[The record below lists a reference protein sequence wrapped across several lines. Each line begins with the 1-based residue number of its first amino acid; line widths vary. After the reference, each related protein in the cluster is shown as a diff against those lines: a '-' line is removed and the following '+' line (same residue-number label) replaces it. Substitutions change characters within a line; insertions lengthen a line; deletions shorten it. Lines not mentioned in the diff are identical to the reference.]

1 MTIFL
6 PEKVLIYKFQDV
18 LSESDKAMSV
28 VKDLFG
34 DDPKVNIKNLKKCF
48 LTWFDFNIICFSYN
62 FPILDLM
69 DFSCRI
75 VLHS

>member
-48 LTWFDFNIICFSYN
+48 LTWFDIILFV
-62 FPILDLM
+62 FPII
-69 DFSCRI
+69 FRF
-75 VLHS
+75 